1 MSIFLYAFSAF
12 FCRRISKILMEN
24 LNDFVRICGRE
35 FARTDANVGSS
46 WNIIGAKTR
55 HVKAGFFCGVIAK
68 SMQANGVCDCFCV
81 EIIAVNND
89 IFRAR
94 KHKNIVDALT
104 WERGNFVVKKR
115 QALVQRLRK
124 KGEEPLQSRGLFDM
138 CKCVTSAPN
147 DRQHRQLY

>member
-1 MSIFLYAFSAF
+1 
-12 FCRRISKILMEN
+12 MEN

-35 FARTDANVGSS
+35 FVRTDANVGSS

-55 HVKAGFFCGVIAK
+55 HVKAGVFCGVIAK

-104 WERGNFVVKKR
+104 WERGNFVVKKH

>member
-1 MSIFLYAFSAF
+1 
-12 FCRRISKILMEN
+12 MEN
-24 LNDFVRICGRE
+24 LNDVVRICGRK
-35 FARTDANVGSS
+35 FVRTDANVGSS

-94 KHKNIVDALT
+94 KHKNIVDDC
-104 WERGNFVVKKR
+104 VKKEKNR
-115 QALVQRLRK
+115 FKA
-124 KGEEPLQSRGLFDM
+124 EAFSI
-138 CKCVTSAPN
+138 CVSA
-147 DRQHRQLY
+147 